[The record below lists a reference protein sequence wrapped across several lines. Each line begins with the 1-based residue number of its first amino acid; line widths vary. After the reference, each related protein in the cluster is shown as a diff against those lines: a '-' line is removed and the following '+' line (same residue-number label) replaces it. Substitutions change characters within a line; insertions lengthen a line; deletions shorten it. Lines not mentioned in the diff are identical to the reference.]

1 MNAGKASSSIRFLAG
16 LLGASAVLA
25 GCVTARLN
33 LSDLPEQ
40 PIAVQYWSVEDARKR
55 TEIIEEASKKKSPG
69 PVREGVAR
77 LEDLGSLVG
86 LGDAGSRSSL
96 RRFPG
101 YLGLVDPR
109 TGEIERVEAAPPGSR
124 PLSWSADGLRLM
136 FVRQDAPGMLQ
147 LFEYDRSSREVRR
160 LTSGPRM
167 HPVGAYGPG
176 DQMAYLAVS
185 VKKRN
190 TGLSLTV
197 AGRHGE
203 DPRTIVEGIG
213 TDEVAWSEVGGGTL
227 VYVKYMRRPGK
238 REPVGYL
245 VSQGTATGA
254 EARVLGPGKDP
265 AFSPD
270 GQWIVYT
277 GPEGD
282 STRLL
287 RMRWNG
293 SGRSPVG
300 QKERTESDPS
310 ISPGGQYVVYVGSET
325 GRTDRL
331 FVRRFD
337 GTGDRVLIADGGFA
351 EPVW

>member
-1 MNAGKASSSIRFLAG
+1 MKGRIFSSIRLLAG
-16 LLGASAVLA
+16 FLGSAAVLT
-25 GCVTARLN
+25 GCVTGQLN

-55 TEIIEEASKKKSPG
+55 TEIIEEASKRKSPG
-69 PVREGVAR
+69 PTREGVAR
-77 LEDLGSLVG
+77 LEDLGALVG
-86 LGDAGSRSSL
+86 LGDPGTRNSL

-109 TGEIERVEAAPPGSR
+109 TGEVERVEAAPPGSR
-124 PLSWSADGLRLM
+124 PLSWSEDGLRLM

-160 LTSGPRM
+160 LTTGPRM

-176 DQMAYLAVS
+176 DRMAYLAVS
-185 VKKRN
+185 AKKKN
-190 TGLSLTV
+190 TVLSLEV

-203 DPRTIVEGIG
+203 EPRTLLEGVG
-213 TDEVAWSEVGGGTL
+213 TDEVAWSGIGGGTL
-227 VYVKYMRRPGK
+227 VYVKYVRRPGK
-238 REPVGYL
+238 RDPVGYL
-245 VSQGTATGA
+245 VAQGTAEGS

-270 GQWIVYT
+270 GEWIVYT

-282 STRLL
+282 SSRIR

-293 SGRSPVG
+293 SGRSAVG

-310 ISPGGQYVVYVGSET
+310 FSPGGQFVVYVGSET

-351 EPVW
+351 KPVW

>member
-1 MNAGKASSSIRFLAG
+1 VSGKTSSSIRLVSFILGGVA
-16 LLGASAVLA
+16 LLL
-25 GCVTARLN
+25 GCVTGQMN
-33 LSDLPEQ
+33 LSELPEQ

-55 TEIIEEASKKKSPG
+55 TEIIDEASKRKSQG
-69 PVREGVAR
+69 PIREGVAR

-86 LGDAGSRSSL
+86 LGDAGTRKSL

-109 TGEIERVEAAPPGSR
+109 TGELERVVAAPPGAR
-124 PLSWSADGLRLM
+124 PLSWSEDGLRLM
-136 FVRQDAPGMLQ
+136 FVRQDTPGMLQ

-167 HPVGAYGPG
+167 HPVGTYGPG
-176 DQMAYLAVS
+176 DRLAYLAVA
-185 VKKRN
+185 VEKKN
-190 TGLSLTV
+190 TGLSLEV

-203 DPRTIVEGIG
+203 EPRSILKGLG
-213 TDEVAWSEVGGGTL
+213 TDEVAWSDVAGGTL
-227 VYVKYMRRPGK
+227 VYVKYVRRPGK

-245 VSQGTATGA
+245 VAQGTALGA

-277 GPEGD
+277 APEGD
-282 STRLL
+282 STRLR
-287 RMRWNG
+287 RMRWDG
-293 SGRSPVG
+293 SGRSPLG

-310 ISPGGQYVVYVGSET
+310 ISPGGEFVVYVGSET